1 MCYVQLQISFE
12 DEGKEETLL
21 VWVHFED
28 EQTKEYAE
36 IDYWDPI
43 LLDLQEHLDRSIE
56 DPESQIEV
64 VKMQTEK
71 PDVDNILE
79 TLD

>member
-1 MCYVQLQISFE
+1 MCYVQLGIYFE

-28 EQTKEYAE
+28 KQSKEDAE

-43 LLDLQEHLDRSIE
+43 LSDLQEHLKRSIE

-64 VKMQTEK
+64 LKMQTEK

-79 TLD
+79 TFD